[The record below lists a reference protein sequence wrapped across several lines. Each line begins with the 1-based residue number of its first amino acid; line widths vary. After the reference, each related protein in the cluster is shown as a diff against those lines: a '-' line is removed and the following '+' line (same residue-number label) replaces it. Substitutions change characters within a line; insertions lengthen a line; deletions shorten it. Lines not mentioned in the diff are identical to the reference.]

1 MSNVIKPV
9 YFNVDRVNKK
19 VIENDSAVKDR
30 FDNAVNNDLPE
41 GFDFVPGINVINIDE
56 IIEEQKNNVMDN
68 VSELVDKAK
77 KEAEDIIDE
86 AKQAAET
93 IRQEAYN
100 DGFNQG
106 AEAGRESAV
115 REIDQIKQQY
125 KNQET
130 ALQAEYEKI
139 VNEIEPQFAEI
150 VGSLVEKVT
159 GVLVE
164 NTDVFHY
171 LIDRTIK
178 ELPVSGKY
186 IIHVGTDDF
195 AAVDSYK
202 AQFETLVPNGASV
215 EILEDV
221 SLDKNKCIVETET
234 HMIDSSIDVQLNNL
248 KRDLRLLSIS

>member
-19 VIENDSAVKDR
+19 VIENDSAIKGR
-30 FDNAVNNDLPE
+30 FDTAGNNEFPE

-68 VSELVDKAK
+68 VSELVDNAK
-77 KEAEDIIDE
+77 KEAKVIIDD

-106 AEAGRESAV
+106 AEAGRESAAK
-115 REIDQIKQQY
+115 ELDEIKQQY
-125 KNQET
+125 KNQEI
-130 ALQAEYEKI
+130 ALQSEYEKI
-139 VNEIEPQFAEI
+139 VSEIEPQFAEI

-159 GVLVE
+159 GILVE

-186 IIHVGTDDF
+186 IIHVGTDDY
-195 AAVDSYK
+195 AAVNSYK
-202 AQFETLVPNGASV
+202 SQFETVVPKGACV

-221 SLDKNKCIVETET
+221 SLDKNKCIVETDT